1 MAKRK
6 NSVLTEKQEAFK
18 EAVLDGM
25 TPAQAAEAAGY
36 SHPSTAG
43 QVLMAPDVKRALAE
57 ARNELSSAAQI
68 TRGDMLA
75 VMMDAIDMAR
85 LLADPQSMIKGAS
98 EVSKMLG
105 FYAPEVK
112 KVELSMSQARVRS
125 KLISMTDEE
134 LLLMASG
141 QEPLT
146 IDMEPPVEH

>member
-1 MAKRK
+1 MAGRK
-6 NSVLTEKQEAFK
+6 KSVLTEKQHAFK

-36 SHPSTAG
+36 SHPSAAS
-43 QVLMAPDVKRALAE
+43 QVLMAPDVKKALAE

-75 VMMDAIDMAR
+75 VLMDAIDMAR
-85 LLADPQSMIKGAS
+85 LMADPQSMIKGAT

-112 KVELSMSQARVRS
+112 KVELSLGQARVRS

-134 LLLMASG
+134 LLMLSSG
-141 QEPLT
+141 QDPLT

>member
-1 MAKRK
+1 MAQRK
-6 NSVLTEKQEAFK
+6 KSVLTEKQEAFK

-36 SHPSTAG
+36 SHPAAG
-43 QVLMAPDVKRALAE
+43 SAVMRAPDVKRALAE

-85 LLADPQSMIKGAS
+85 LLADPQSMIKGAA
-98 EVSKMLG
+98 EISKMLG

-112 KVELSMSQARVRS
+112 KVELSVGQARVRS

-141 QEPLT
+141 NDPMT